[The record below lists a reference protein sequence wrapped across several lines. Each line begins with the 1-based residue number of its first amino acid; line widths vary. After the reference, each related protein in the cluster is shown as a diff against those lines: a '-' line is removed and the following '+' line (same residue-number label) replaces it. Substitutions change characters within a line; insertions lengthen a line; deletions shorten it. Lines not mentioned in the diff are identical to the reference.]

1 MWRVV
6 LLPISATIGAAQYVK
21 MIYAHLSI
29 DRMVDAVAVG
39 E

>member
-6 LLPISATIGAAQYVK
+6 LLPISATIGAAQCVK
-21 MIYAHLSI
+21 TIYAHLSI
-29 DRMVDAVAVG
+29 DRMVDAVAGG